1 MEGGESVSRPCI
13 ARGDSEFGIIR
24 AVHLTKDC
32 VGRIALSKA
41 ERWALAVAAV
51 LLLLHA
57 SGLGET
63 LEYRRALL
71 ASEPWRLFTGHLV
84 HINWPH
90 ALINAAALVIVARL
104 FAPDLSAPR
113 QALVLVSAALLIGLG
128 LGSFAPQV
136 HWYRG
141 LSGAL
146 HGLFF
151 AGATL
156 WLVTARPRTVS
167 ALWLPAALFVGGWIK
182 VALEQPAGE
191 ALPYAGWLGAAV
203 VPQAHLIGAAWGTAA
218 GLALALTKAR
228 QREQRAEQQQR

>member
-1 MEGGESVSRPCI
+1 MR
-13 ARGDSEFGIIR
+13 
-24 AVHLTKDC
+24 
-32 VGRIALSKA
+32 RITLSTA
-41 ERWALAVAAV
+41 ERWAIGLAAG
-51 LLLLHA
+51 LILLHA
-57 SGLGET
+57 SGLGDA
-63 LEYRRALL
+63 LEYRRAVL
-71 ASEPWRLFTGHLV
+71 ASEPWRFITGHFV

-113 QALVLVSAALLIGLG
+113 QALVLISAALLIGLG

-146 HGLFF
+146 HALYF

-156 WLVTARPRTVS
+156 WLASARPRT
-167 ALWLPAALFVGGWIK
+167 ARTLWLPAALVVGGWIK

-191 ALPYAGWLGAAV
+191 ELPYAEWLSAAV
-203 VPQAHLIGAAWGTAA
+203 VPQAHLMGAAWGSVL
-218 GLALALTKAR
+218 GLALALTNR
-228 QREQRAEQQQR
+228 RNEQRTEQQQR